1 MFFAI
6 WGQSPNFFAKV
17 VIIFDKCKYLLKKV
31 ATFLQVTTFFY
42 YALASRLILLP
53 VIAVGTAEAIAFA
66 FEGVAIKLAIYPS
79 AIHLY
84 IAASFA

>member
-1 MFFAI
+1 MLFF
-6 WGQSPNFFAKV
+6 GN
-17 VIIFDKCKYLLKKV
+17 CKYLQKKSRN
-31 ATFLQVTTFFY
+31 FFSVTTFFY